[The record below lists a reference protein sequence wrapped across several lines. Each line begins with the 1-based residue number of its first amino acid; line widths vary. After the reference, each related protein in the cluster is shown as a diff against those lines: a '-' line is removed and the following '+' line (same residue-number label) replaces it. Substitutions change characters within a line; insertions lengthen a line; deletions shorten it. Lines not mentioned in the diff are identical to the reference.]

1 MTDVKKK
8 TDNVNSLFN
17 NMIANYNVNY
27 VNYKTNSKL
36 STPTLMP
43 IKTSGFSSKVKDM
56 NEEPLDNYRFA
67 ANNLL
72 ENLRSQ
78 VASNSNNILKINAS
92 ITPVASK
99 YSSVMEMGD
108 KFDNTKLAAGA
119 TLDDYNELYKTTF
132 FSILMYLAGSAS
144 ILYLMFKP
152 KLQSV

>member
-1 MTDVKKK
+1 
-8 TDNVNSLFN
+8 
-17 NMIANYNVNY
+17 
-27 VNYKTNSKL
+27 
-36 STPTLMP
+36 MP

-78 VASNSNNILKINAS
+78 VASNSNNILKINS
-92 ITPVASK
+92 NIVPVQTK
-99 YSSVMEMGD
+99 YLSAMEVGD
-108 KFDNTKLAAGA
+108 KFDNMKLAAGA